1 MIPKLLQNIPDPPA
15 NLFIKGNLNDDF
27 KIAVVGTRK
36 ATDEGRSIAKRVA
49 YDLASSGITV
59 VSGLAMGIDT
69 ASHEGC
75 LEARGKTIAVL
86 GTGINNVY
94 PRQNT
99 SLAEKILENNGAI
112 ISEYPGDTAGYKDN
126 FIRRNRIISGL
137 SQAVIVIEAP
147 MRSGSL
153 STANFAAEQGR
164 EVFVIPGPVNHPN
177 YEGSHKLIRDGARLA
192 TSARDVLEDL
202 GFQIKETARREE
214 TIPLN
219 ALEALVLETIRKN
232 GKAIQ
237 IDKIIEAT
245 KLEPPRV
252 MVILTSLA
260 VQKIIQESAE
270 GYTLVF

>member
-36 ATDEGRSIAKRVA
+36 ATIEGRSIAKRIA
-49 YDLASSGITV
+49 RDLASSGITI

-69 ASHEGC
+69 SSHEGC
-75 LEARGKTIAVL
+75 LDAQGKTIAVL
-86 GTGINNVY
+86 GTGINNIY

-99 SLAEKILENNGAI
+99 NLAERILKNNGAI

-137 SQAVIVIEAP
+137 SQAVVVIEAP

-164 EVFVIPGPVNHPN
+164 EVFVVPGPVSHPN
-177 YEGSHKLIRDGARLA
+177 YEGSHRLIRDGARLA
-192 TSARDVLEDL
+192 TSARDILEDL
-202 GFQIKETARREE
+202 GFQITETAREK

-219 ALEALVLETIRKN
+219 ALETLVLETIRKN

-252 MVILTSLA
+252 MAILTNLSI
-260 VQKIIQESAE
+260 QKIIQESAE
-270 GYTLVF
+270 GYALIL